1 MLFTRTETINLI
13 STEWQRSICFF
24 FVFFFFNGNL
34 SGAFKN
40 VTAMKRFS
48 AHTKED
54 IIVTVSEQ
62 LLKKVGFKKELSQN
76 GEAISRRIMISFEEE
91 VSKFRIAKLSMMLLH
106 GDSIFVNTHLF
117 DILYY
122 KIIR

>member
-1 MLFTRTETINLI
+1 
-13 STEWQRSICFF
+13 
-24 FVFFFFNGNL
+24 
-34 SGAFKN
+34 
-40 VTAMKRFS
+40 MKRFS

-106 GDSIFVNTHLF
+106 GDCIFVNTHLF